1 MTTSAEQDLFT
12 EVTNVGGGS
21 AATALSE
28 MLMTRVNMGLPRTV
42 VSTAESFVQQ
52 HTSGDGDLATCIVGV
67 TGEITGNLI
76 VLYGSIGAYESVLGM
91 PDADLDSAFAEIGN
105 ILCARFLIAIGELA
119 DLFAEVTPPIMHRVD
134 RPGLATL
141 LEQSAPADPFTGLV
155 TRLVIDGVDAH
166 AQLIYLPTQD
176 SLTHLSSIL

>member
-28 MLMTRVNMGLPRTV
+28 LLMTKVNMGLPRTE
-42 VSTAESFVQQ
+42 VSTVEAYVQKRVL
-52 HTSGDGDLATCIVGV
+52 GDGQLATCIVGV
-67 TGEITGNLI
+67 TGEITGNLA
-76 VLYGSIGAYESVLGM
+76 VLYGSTAAYEAVLGM

-119 DLFAEVTPPIMHRVD
+119 DLFAEVTPPIVHRVD
-134 RPGLATL
+134 QEGLAAL
-141 LEQSAPADPFTGLV
+141 VAQNAPGDPFTALV
-155 TRLVIDGVDAH
+155 TKLLIDGVDAH
-166 AQLIYLPTQD
+166 AELIYLPTAE
-176 SLTHLSSIL
+176 SLQRLSTIL

>member
-28 MLMTRVNMGLPRTV
+28 LLMTKVNMGLPRTE
-42 VSTAESFVQQ
+42 VSTAEAYVQKRVL
-52 HTSGDGDLATCIVGV
+52 GDGQLATCIVGV
-67 TGEITGNLI
+67 TGEITGNLA
-76 VLYGSIGAYESVLGM
+76 VLYGSIAAYESVLGM

-134 RPGLATL
+134 QPELAELIAQNAPG
-141 LEQSAPADPFTGLV
+141 DPFTGLV
-155 TRLVIDGVDAH
+155 TRLLIDGVDAH
-166 AQLIYLPTQD
+166 AELIYLPTED
-176 SLTHLSSIL
+176 SLERLSTIL

>member
-12 EVTNVGGGS
+12 EVTNIGGGS

-28 MLMTRVNMGLPRTV
+28 LLMTKVNMGLPRTE
-42 VSTAESFVQQ
+42 VSTAAAYVRKR
-52 HTSGDGDLATCIVGV
+52 TTCDGQLATCVVGV
-67 TGEITGNLI
+67 TGEITGNLA
-76 VLYGSIGAYESVLGM
+76 VLYGSTAAYEAVLGM

-119 DLFAEVTPPIMHRVD
+119 DLFAEVTPPIVHRVGQD
-134 RPGLATL
+134 DLAEL
-141 LEQSAPADPFTGLV
+141 IAQSAPGDPFTCLV

-166 AQLIYLPTQD
+166 AELIYLPTEE
-176 SLTHLSSIL
+176 SLARLSTIL